1 MGENMLKNILLL
13 IVIIA
18 VIIGVCAAVHNI
30 RVAQRNKKELAAFSK
45 DIAYSAN
52 LGKVL
57 IVYYSFTGKTE
68 DIAKQISALTKGDLH
83 RLNTQEEFKSSPAF
97 YANVKKQLSD
107 KNYPPLKGEMP
118 DISGYD
124 TVFVG
129 APVWWYTMATP
140 LFTYLEQTDFKGK
153 KVVPF
158 STQGSN
164 AGKFL
169 EDFKANAK
177 NAQITKY
184 EKFNNVGKGYDKA
197 VNNKIIAWLN
207 AL

>member
-1 MGENMLKNILLL
+1 MLKNILLI

-18 VIIGVCAAVHNI
+18 VVCGVCGLVHLI
-30 RVAQRNKKELAAFSK
+30 RVAQRNKKELAAFNNEV
-45 DIAYSAN
+45 AYSAN

-68 DIAKQISALTKGDLH
+68 DIAKQIAALTKGDLY

-97 YANVKKQLSD
+97 YAKVKKQLSE
-107 KNYPPLKGEMP
+107 KNYPPLAGEMP
-118 DISGYD
+118 DISVYD

-140 LFTYLEQTDFKGK
+140 LFTYLEETDFKGK

-164 AGKFL
+164 EGKFL
-169 EDFKANAK
+169 EDFTANAK
-177 NAQITKY
+177 NAQIAKY
-184 EKFNNVGKGYDKA
+184 EKFNNVSKDYAKA
-197 VNNKIIAWLN
+197 VHNKIIAWLN
-207 AL
+207 GL

>member
-1 MGENMLKNILLL
+1 MLKNILLI

-18 VIIGVCAAVHNI
+18 VVCGVCGLVHLI
-30 RVAQRNKKELAAFSK
+30 KVAQRNKKELAAFNNEV
-45 DIAYSAN
+45 AYSAN

-68 DIAKQISALTKGDLH
+68 DIAKQIAALTKGDLY

-97 YANVKKQLSD
+97 YAKIKKQLSE
-107 KNYPPLKGEMP
+107 KNYPPLAGEMP
-118 DISGYD
+118 DISVYD

-140 LFTYLEQTDFKGK
+140 LFTYLGQTDFKGK

-164 AGKFL
+164 EGKFL
-169 EDFKANAK
+169 EDFTANAK
-177 NAQITKY
+177 NAQIAKY
-184 EKFNNVGKGYDKA
+184 EKFNNVSKDYAKA
-197 VNNKIIAWLN
+197 VHNKIIAWLN
-207 AL
+207 GL

>member
-1 MGENMLKNILLL
+1 MFKNIFL
-13 IVIIA
+13 IIFIVA

-45 DIAYSAN
+45 NVVYSAN
-52 LGKVL
+52 LVKTL
-57 IVYYSFTGKTE
+57 IVYYSFTGNTE
-68 DIAKQISALTKGDLH
+68 SIAKQISALTKGDLY
-83 RLNTQEEFKSSPAF
+83 RINTQEEFKSSPGF
-97 YANVKKQLSD
+97 YAKVKKQISD

-129 APVWWYTMATP
+129 GPVWWYTMATP

-164 AGKFL
+164 EGNFL
-169 EDFKANAK
+169 EDFKVNAK
-177 NAQITKY
+177 NAQFAKY
-184 EKFNNVGKGYDKA
+184 EKFNNVGKDYDKA

>member
-1 MGENMLKNILLL
+1 MLKNIILI

-18 VIIGVCAAVHNI
+18 LTGGVCGLIHLI
-30 RVAQRNKKELAAFSK
+30 RVSQRNKKELATFNK
-45 DIAYSAN
+45 DVAYSAN

-57 IVYYSFTGKTE
+57 VVYYSFTGKTE
-68 DIAKQISALTKGDLH
+68 DIAKQIAALTKGDLY
-83 RLNTQEEFKSSPAF
+83 RLNTQEEFKASPAF
-97 YANVKKQLSD
+97 YAKVKKQLSD
-107 KNYPPLKGEMP
+107 KNYPPLSGQMP

-140 LFTYLEQTDFKGK
+140 LFTYLGQTDFKGK

-164 AGKFL
+164 EGKFL
-169 EDFKANAK
+169 QDFTANAK
-177 NAQITKY
+177 NGRIAKY
-184 EKFNNVGKGYDKA
+184 EKFNNVSKNYDKA
-197 VNNKIIAWLN
+197 VHNKIIVWLN
-207 AL
+207 SL